1 MSVSTFVGLVVSS
14 VTVQIS
20 GQVASD
26 STSLLYRIGGFF
38 LISFATLTTN
48 IVANSFVSL
57 NSSNFD
63 F

>member
-26 STSLLYRIGGFF
+26 STSLLYRIGG
-38 LISFATLTTN
+38 SF
-48 IVANSFVSL
+48 
-57 NSSNFD
+57 
-63 F
+63 